1 MAEDK
6 KPVAKEVTAPK
17 KEAPKTPITKETE
30 KVLVDVPVVEKVEEI
45 TKVESEDFPK
55 FDISAIQDEAVVSA
69 LKDGDEDILDNTP
82 EAPLSSF
89 QDLTALSTEEQ
100 ILERRSL
107 VKEFSIKD
115 QIKMRQMSAYS
126 SKVPTALAIRRRKA
140 GMQ

>member
-6 KPVAKEVTAPK
+6 KQVAKEVTAPK
-17 KEAPKTPITKETE
+17 KEVPKTPVTKETE
-30 KVLVDVPVVEKVEEI
+30 KVLVADPVVEKVEEV
-45 TKVESEDFPK
+45 TKVEDEGFPK

-69 LKDGDEDILDNTP
+69 LKDGNEDILVNTP
-82 EAPLSSF
+82 ETPLNSF